1 MSASGLILPE
11 LQWCKRMLIAQLT
24 DTHIRLP
31 GRLAYGVVD
40 TAAYLERAVAYLRSL
55 PRQPDV
61 VIVTGDLT
69 DFDTPEEYARFRA
82 ITAPLS
88 MPLLPVPGNHDSS
101 AGLRAAFPQIARQAG
116 GGASDK
122 LNYVVDGHPVRLVL
136 LDSSVP
142 GKPHG
147 ELGTATLAWL
157 DAQLGAAPER
167 PTLIGLH
174 HPPFVTGIRHMD
186 VQNLFDA
193 AALEEVLLRHPQ
205 VLALTC
211 GHIHRTVVTGFA
223 SRPAMIAPSP
233 AHAVSLA
240 LAPDAP
246 PSFHMEPPAVA
257 LHLFE
262 GGRIVSHTSF
272 VGPFD
277 GPYPFFDAQNRL
289 VGAD

>member
-1 MSASGLILPE
+1 
-11 LQWCKRMLIAQLT
+11 MLIAQLT

-69 DFDTPEEYARFRA
+69 DSTRRRNTPASA

-147 ELGTATLAWL
+147 ELGDGDTRLARRAARRGAGAS
-157 DAQLGAAPER
+157 DAHRPAPSA
-167 PTLIGLH
+167 
-174 HPPFVTGIRHMD
+174 FVTGIRHMD

-193 AALEEVLLRHPQ
+193 AALEEVCCASAG
-205 VLALTC
+205 VALTC

-223 SRPAMIAPSP
+223 GRPP
-233 AHAVSLA
+233 
-240 LAPDAP
+240 
-246 PSFHMEPPAVA
+246 
-257 LHLFE
+257 
-262 GGRIVSHTSF
+262 
-272 VGPFD
+272 
-277 GPYPFFDAQNRL
+277 
-289 VGAD
+289 